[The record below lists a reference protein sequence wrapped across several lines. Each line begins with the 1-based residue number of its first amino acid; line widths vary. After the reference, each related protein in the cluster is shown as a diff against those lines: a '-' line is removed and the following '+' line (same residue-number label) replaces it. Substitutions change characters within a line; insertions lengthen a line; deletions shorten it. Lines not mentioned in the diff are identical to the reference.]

1 MNTFEKT
8 LEIQKMNRVE
18 LQKTFYLATPVD
30 EELLDS
36 KYFFSISEAR
46 AYLTPVGGLITD
58 RGRIVA
64 VVESN

>member
-1 MNTFEKT
+1 MKT
-8 LEIQKMNRVE
+8 TKLA
-18 LQKTFYLATPVD
+18 YLATPVD
-30 EELLDS
+30 DELLDS

-46 AYLTPVGGLITD
+46 AYLTPVGGLVTD

>member
-1 MNTFEKT
+1 MRFEKT
-8 LEIQKMNRVE
+8 LEIQKMIRVE
-18 LQKTFYLATPVD
+18 SQKTAYLATPVD

-46 AYLTPVGGLITD
+46 AYLTPVGGLVTD

>member
-46 AYLTPVGGLITD
+46 AYLTPVGGLVTE
-58 RGRIVA
+58 RRRIVA